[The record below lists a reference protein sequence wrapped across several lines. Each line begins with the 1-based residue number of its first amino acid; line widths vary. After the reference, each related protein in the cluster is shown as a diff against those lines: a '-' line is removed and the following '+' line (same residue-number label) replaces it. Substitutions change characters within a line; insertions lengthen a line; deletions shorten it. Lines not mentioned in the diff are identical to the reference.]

1 MTDTERHALS
11 ERIAEAAQYAGLS
24 HDLLGRY
31 WFCCAAG
38 HEQTG
43 IREVGEM
50 LVCTAANGH
59 YTCGLPVTLKFVP
72 YDFTDPTYLY
82 PLIQAWIDVDP
93 AYRYV
98 ATKWNPEDR
107 EWTCVMTGSPHYWGY
122 AHGPNRAV
130 VEAEAF
136 AKALASG
143 EGGEHDSR

>member
-1 MTDTERHALS
+1 MTDQDKRNLS
-11 ERIAEAAQYAGLS
+11 ERIAEAAQHAGLS
-24 HDLLGRY
+24 YDLLGLY

-43 IREVGEM
+43 IRAVGEM

-82 PLIQAWIDVDP
+82 PLIQAWIDGDP

-98 ATKWNPEDR
+98 NTKWDFGLVDWE
-107 EWTCVMTGSPHYWGY
+107 CVMRGKPNLWGV
-122 AHGPNRAV
+122 ARGLNRSI
-130 VEAEAF
+130 VEAQAF
-136 AKALASG
+136 ATVLESG
-143 EGGEHDSR
+143 KGEDHDQ